1 MMSRRRSDMSRLP
14 RVLLAT
20 LLAFAAGVAMARPPE
35 QRVQVNAE
43 LAGAWLQP
51 AQNWDGR
58 AVVLLHG
65 FADDM
70 NGPGDVMK
78 HLAEALVD
86 AGIATLRINFRG
98 EGDRARTDIQS
109 TLNTRVFDTEAAR
122 EFVLKQRGVSATRL
136 GVMGSSLGAATAIV
150 VGSRNPKAFRSMV
163 LWSSPGGD
171 LEAFMLG
178 TEAARRAL
186 KDGSYTQDVPGWKRI
201 TTHRAY
207 YESFRGVD
215 LDRLLAKYPGA
226 FLSVRGTRDYLPAHE
241 NEFLK
246 VVPGRP
252 AEALLIAGA
261 DHMLNGLEPASKET
275 ASAIAATVAWMNRTL

>member
-1 MMSRRRSDMSRLP
+1 VRANNLLFGLLITFIAHA
-14 RVLLAT
+14 VL
-20 LLAFAAGVAMARPPE
+20 ARPPE
-35 QRVQVNAE
+35 QRVQINSE
-43 LAGAWLQP
+43 LAGAWLKP
-51 AQNWDGR
+51 AQHWDGR

-78 HLAEALVD
+78 HLAEALAD
-86 AGIATLRINFRG
+86 AGIANLRINFRG

-109 TLNTRVFDTEAAR
+109 TLETRVRDTEAAR
-122 EFVLKQRGVSATRL
+122 DFVLEQPGVSVTRI

-150 VGSRNPKAFRSMV
+150 VGGRNPKAFRSMA

-171 LEAFMLG
+171 LEKFMLD
-178 TEAARRAL
+178 TEAGRAAL

-226 FLSVRGTRDYLPAHE
+226 FLSVRGTQDYLPAHE
-241 NEFLK
+241 SEFLR

-252 AEALLIAGA
+252 AEALLIGGA
-261 DHMLNGLEPASKET
+261 DHMLNGLESGSKET